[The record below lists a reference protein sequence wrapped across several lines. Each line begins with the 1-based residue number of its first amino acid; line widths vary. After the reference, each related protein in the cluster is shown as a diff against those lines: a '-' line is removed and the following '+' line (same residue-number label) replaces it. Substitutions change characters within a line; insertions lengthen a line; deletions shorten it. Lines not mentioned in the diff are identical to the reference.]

1 MTAMRNLGER
11 DLLEAV
17 RALPNGAL
25 LLTRLP
31 AEFVPAV
38 HLVGGAVRDLLLGW
52 SPSDLD
58 LVVEGPAGAA
68 AAALGGR
75 ERRHDRFGTIT
86 VTVDGASYDI
96 ASARRERYGRPGAL
110 PDVEPGTLGEDLL
123 RRDFTVNAIAVAL
136 SGPHRGAVSAAP
148 NAVED
153 LEAQRLRVL
162 HDASFTDDPTRLLR
176 LARYQARLGFTI
188 EAETLALA
196 REAVSGGALTTV
208 SGARLGN
215 ELRALAREADPIA
228 ALLALRSLG
237 IDGAIA
243 PGLGLGPSEAQ
254 LAAAAF
260 ELLPADGRG
269 DLLALA
275 LAWLGV
281 PRSRRLK
288 LLDDLAFEASEREAI
303 FAAASGSPAIAEG
316 LKSAAAPSEIGTA
329 VAGAG
334 VEAVALAGA
343 LGAVEPARRW
353 LSSLRHVSL
362 AIDGGDLLAAGVAQG
377 PAIGAGLRAALA
389 AALDGGGEDR
399 EHQLAV
405 ALRAARG
412 SG

>member
-1 MTAMRNLGER
+1 MAAVRNVAER
-11 DLLEAV
+11 DLLESV
-17 RALPNGAL
+17 WALPHGVL

-31 AEFVPAV
+31 ADFVPAV

-96 ASARRERYGRPGAL
+96 ASARRERYARPGAL
-110 PDVEPGTLGEDLL
+110 PDVEPGNLAEDLL

-136 SGPHRGAVSAAP
+136 SGPRRGAVNAAP
-148 NAVED
+148 GAIVD
-153 LEAQRLRVL
+153 LDSRVLRVL

-188 EAETLALA
+188 DARTLTLAQA
-196 REAVSGGALTTV
+196 AVSDGALSTV

-215 ELRALAREADPIA
+215 ELRALAREANPVP

-237 IDGAIA
+237 IDTAIA
-243 PGLGLGPSEAQ
+243 PGLGLGPREAE
-254 LAAAAF
+254 LGAAAF

-275 LAWLGV
+275 LACLGV
-281 PRSRRLK
+281 ERSRRLE
-288 LLDDLAFEASEREAI
+288 LLDDLAFEASDRDAI
-303 FAAASGSPAIAEG
+303 IAAASGSPAIAEA
-316 LKSAAAPSEIGTA
+316 LKTAAAPSEIGAA

-343 LGAVEPARRW
+343 LGAAEPARRW
-353 LSSLRHVSL
+353 LSSLRHISL
-362 AIDGGDLLAAGVAQG
+362 VIDGGDLLEAGVAQG
-377 PAIGAGLRAALA
+377 PAIGVGLRAALA
-389 AALDGGGEDR
+389 AALDGRGEDR